1 MKNKLF
7 ILLVLFGIT
16 ACTSI
21 KKEEQAITKIIFSE
35 TSSSLNQSNLLE
47 NKKYVQLETT
57 DECLFSEITQ
67 FSCTSKEFCIFVT
80 VLSTLFDYQ
89 RIIFNSHENGQRIRK
104 CQTVQKHYIPH
115 AFK

>member
-1 MKNKLF
+1 MDYYGFHSCFLF
-7 ILLVLFGIT
+7 FP
-16 ACTSI
+16 
-21 KKEEQAITKIIFSE
+21 
-35 TSSSLNQSNLLE
+35 
-47 NKKYVQLETT
+47 
-57 DECLFSEITQ
+57 
-67 FSCTSKEFCIFVT
+67 IFVT

>member
-1 MKNKLF
+1 MF
-7 ILLVLFGIT
+7 Y
-16 ACTSI
+16 SI
-21 KKEEQAITKIIFSE
+21 NSNKII
-35 TSSSLNQSNLLE
+35 
-47 NKKYVQLETT
+47 
-57 DECLFSEITQ
+57 
-67 FSCTSKEFCIFVT
+67 IFVT

>member
-1 MKNKLF
+1 ML
-7 ILLVLFGIT
+7 
-16 ACTSI
+16 
-21 KKEEQAITKIIFSE
+21 IFCKSR
-35 TSSSLNQSNLLE
+35 NIF
-47 NKKYVQLETT
+47 
-57 DECLFSEITQ
+57 LFSVEKIT
-67 FSCTSKEFCIFVT
+67 IFVT

>member
-1 MKNKLF
+1 MRGYGIF
-7 ILLVLFGIT
+7 ILWP
-16 ACTSI
+16 C
-21 KKEEQAITKIIFSE
+21 IF
-35 TSSSLNQSNLLE
+35 
-47 NKKYVQLETT
+47 
-57 DECLFSEITQ
+57 FI
-67 FSCTSKEFCIFVT
+67 IFVT